1 LQPLQHD
8 WKILMKKSYQY
19 IKMKALWHFQ
29 ALNGIGTITLPIK
42 IVEIFKNKIKWYQFE
57 NEGENVTN
65 TL

>member
-1 LQPLQHD
+1 
-8 WKILMKKSYQY
+8 MKKSYQY